1 VNSLLNN
8 RDGYSVD
15 AICYQY
21 FRVLQL
27 WSPACLYSGMA
38 DRILIIDDDEQLVD
52 AYRDYLAETGYEV
65 DCAQELEEAQTLL
78 SHFSYSIVI
87 TDLRLSRL
95 AFGGLDVIKH
105 VRESSAQTRIIV
117 LTAYGWPELKAE
129 ATASGADAF
138 LRKPMRLK
146 ELGKTIVQLAGGTA

>member
-1 VNSLLNN
+1 MV
-8 RDGYSVD
+8 
-15 AICYQY
+15 
-21 FRVLQL
+21 
-27 WSPACLYSGMA
+27 

-52 AYRDYLAETGYEV
+52 AYRDYLGDTGYEV

-117 LTAYGWPELKAE
+117 LTAYGWP
-129 ATASGADAF
+129 
-138 LRKPMRLK
+138 
-146 ELGKTIVQLAGGTA
+146 